1 MKNTVV
7 PPTKKLLGTLALIGL
22 MSVVLAKFFSDLA
35 FADELPS
42 AASLA
47 GNSQYLGEYEVKTIV
62 GNTKLEPKGNLCA
75 QEGPSGP
82 HPTDFRCGQKV
93 WVYKSSDGKLVLLNA
108 VDADGQS
115 NDRIVTFAST
125 DTGPYSGSLAT
136 AQSSGVFTPGLLA
149 QTTPNVLKGGTIGK
163 TEALT
168 DTMLQPILGVGGS
181 YSEVT
186 TQGTSILVHEIM
198 EARVLLVGNVNVD
211 KTITLT
217 PVTTD

>member
-35 FADELPS
+35 FADDLPS

-47 GNSQYLGEYEVKTIV
+47 GNSQYLGEYEVKTVV

-75 QEGPSGP
+75 QEDPAKP
-82 HPTDFRCGQKV
+82 HSIDPHCGQKV
-93 WVYKSSDGKLVLLNA
+93 WVYKSSDGKLVLLDA
-108 VDADGQS
+108 VDADGQY
-115 NDRIVTFAST
+115 NDRIVSFAST
-125 DTGPYSGSLAT
+125 DTGPYSCSLAT
-136 AQSSGVFTPGLLA
+136 AQQSGVFTPGLIA
-149 QTTPNVLKGGTIGK
+149 QTTPNVLTGGKIGM

-168 DTMLQPILGVGGS
+168 DTLLQPILGVGAS

-186 TQGTSILVHEIM
+186 TQGTSIIVREVM